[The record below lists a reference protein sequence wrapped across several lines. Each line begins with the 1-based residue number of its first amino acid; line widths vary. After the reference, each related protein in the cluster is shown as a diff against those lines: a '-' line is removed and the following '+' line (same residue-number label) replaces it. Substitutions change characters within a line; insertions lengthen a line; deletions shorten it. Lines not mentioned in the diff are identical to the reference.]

1 MNKKLITGILA
12 LAMCFSVSVTSITF
26 AEEAVTDKTKGSGAA
41 NETREKVKDEVK
53 QEVKEKVKEKL
64 ETKKEKILEVKAKIE
79 TRKENYKKL
88 YNLLEKK
95 IKLIE
100 ARIELLASDTSEDAK
115 TKTEALTTQLEKA
128 KEQLARLEKRIA
140 FEKNLMKKNVEEEY
154 TIEELA
160 KIKEAAEILKSHG
173 DLKLL
178 PVQNIFAR
186 GKTLKF
192 DLPPV
197 IKEGRTLIPIR
208 ALSEAYGFEVN
219 WDAETKKITITKGDK
234 VLELYVDKKEAYVNG
249 EKVDLDVPPTMYN
262 VNSDN
267 ARTVVPLRFIVET
280 MGLDV
285 NWDADTQTI
294 DIDDTQDETT
304 ATDEDVVAEDAA
316 TLDEELSEVEDLVN
330 DVTEE
335 ETTATDVLEGTPVTT
350 EETTDDATTTDTT
363 TTTDETTNNTDNTNN

>member
-160 KIKEAAEILKSHG
+160 KIEEAAEILKSHG

-249 EKVDLDVPPTMYN
+249 
-262 VNSDN
+262 
-267 ARTVVPLRFIVET
+267 
-280 MGLDV
+280 
-285 NWDADTQTI
+285 
-294 DIDDTQDETT
+294 
-304 ATDEDVVAEDAA
+304 
-316 TLDEELSEVEDLVN
+316 
-330 DVTEE
+330 
-335 ETTATDVLEGTPVTT
+335 
-350 EETTDDATTTDTT
+350 
-363 TTTDETTNNTDNTNN
+363 